1 MNSVY
6 KTLVKLDFPTIL
18 FEASAQTTTGQDL
31 INKYK
36 KACMMGETTCAMVN
50 NFIREA
56 KDFTYDSGVAE
67 ALGRV
72 SDVLNANKYSW
83 AISSACESIQA
94 NKSTYNYLARNAAEK
109 VMPILEMEEDE
120 VVQYIKSGAFKSVM
134 HVEQFRNIAKSIYKD
149 QPIVEYIDNFKASR
163 PISMVEDNEDV
174 IFFEVLGNIYKIQD
188 KLLYEAKANEV
199 SDTFI
204 TISQLLESNMVSLD
218 TVNETVTLNFGNK
231 KYEVSN
237 QDEVTLISG
246 DNKKV
251 MTASQLRENNNLYIS
266 ALPNTA
272 SKYNQAAV
280 LEALA
285 KLVENFDKVHVMDNV
300 YVIESQFDKF
310 FIIENDG
317 KAVVKSIVSGHNV
330 RLNEAGDITEV
341 LNTVKKQTKVDL
353 TEKFSEAIGKN
364 IRDAEETEAKQI
376 QESLEESQNDQRR
389 QKIAELTQR
398 YKNDPAKL
406 AVLSKIASELNAL

>member
-6 KTLVKLDFPTIL
+6 KTLVKLDFPNIL
-18 FEASAQTTTGQDL
+18 FEADAMTATGQEL

-36 KACMMGETTCAMVN
+36 KAVMMSETTCALVN
-50 NFIREA
+50 GFIKEA
-56 KDFTYDSGVAE
+56 KDYTYDSGVAE
-67 ALGRV
+67 ALGKV

-120 VVQYIKSGAFKSVM
+120 VVQYIKSGALKSVM
-134 HVEQFRNIAKSIYKD
+134 HVEQFRNIAKSIFKD
-149 QPIVEYIDNFKASR
+149 QPIVEYIDNFKAVR
-163 PISMVEDNEDV
+163 PISVVEDNDSAV
-174 IFFEVLGNIYKIQD
+174 FFEVLGNIYKIQD
-188 KLLYEAKANEV
+188 KLLYEANASEV

-204 TISQLLESNMVSLD
+204 TISQLLESNLVTLD
-218 TVNETVTLNFGNK
+218 TVNESVTLNFGNK
-231 KYEVSN
+231 KYEVSK

-246 DNKKV
+246 DNRRV
-251 MTASQLRENNNLYIS
+251 MNAAQLRENNNLYIS

-272 SKYNQAAV
+272 SKHNQAAV

-285 KLVENFDKVHVMDNV
+285 RLVENFNKVHVMDNI

-317 KAVVKSIVSGHNV
+317 KAVVKSIVSGHNAQ
-330 RLNEAGDITEV
+330 LNESGNITDV
-341 LNTVKKQTKVDL
+341 LNTIKKQTKIDL
-353 TEKFSEAIGKN
+353 TEKYSEAIGKN

-376 QESLEESQNDQRR
+376 QESLEDSQNDQRR
-389 QKIAELTQR
+389 QKIEELTKR

-406 AVLSKIASELNAL
+406 AVLSKIASELNDL

>member
-1 MNSVY
+1 MNVY
-6 KTLVKLDFPTIL
+6 KTLVKLDFPKIL
-18 FEASAQTTTGQDL
+18 FEASAQTATGQDL

-36 KACMMGETTCAMVN
+36 KACMMSETTCAMVN

-56 KDFTYDSGVAE
+56 KDYTYDSGVAG
-67 ALGRV
+67 ALGKV

-83 AISSACESIQA
+83 AISSACESIQG
-94 NKSTYNYLARNAAEK
+94 NKSTYNYLARNAAEQ
-109 VMPILEMEEDE
+109 VIPILEMEEED
-120 VVQYIKSGAFKSVM
+120 VIQYIKSGAFKSVM
-134 HVEQFRNIAKSIYKD
+134 YVEQFRNIAKAIYKD
-149 QPIVEYIDNFKASR
+149 QPIVEYNNNFKTTR
-163 PISMVEDNEDV
+163 PISMVEDNDGV
-174 IFFEVLGNIYKIQD
+174 IFFEVLGTIYKIQD
-188 KLLYEAKANEV
+188 KLLYEAKAEEV

-231 KYEVSN
+231 KFTVSK
-237 QDEVTLISG
+237 QDEVTMTI
-246 DNKKV
+246 DENKKV
-251 MTASQLRENNNLYIS
+251 MTSAQLRENNNLYIS

-285 KLVENFDKVHVMDNV
+285 KLVENFDKIHVMDNV
-300 YVIESQFDKF
+300 YVVESNMDKF

-330 RLNEAGDITEV
+330 RLNESGDIVEV
-341 LNTVKKQTKVDL
+341 LNNVKKQTRIDL
-353 TEKFSEAIGKN
+353 SEQFSEAIGQN
-364 IRDAEETEAKQI
+364 IQKAEELEKQQI
-376 QESLEESQNDQRR
+376 QESLESSQDDKRR
-389 QKIAELTQR
+389 QKIAELTKK

-406 AVLSKIASELNAL
+406 AVLSKVAAELNEL